1 MGEYVKTAER
11 VSEQPISDYEQQ
23 RLAERQAVTNEFAD
37 TPMAYIASD
46 GQTYTA
52 SGSYAVMAECGPMA
66 DESLDA
72 EYLRYKFEEAAAF
85 ALQTQSENPEEE
97 PKPDDELPL
106 KEPEADKQTPAPK
119 QEVFDQQH
127 VAELHDSDTDE
138 PKMDHLA
145 SQLTVSVHV
154 AEVQREVA
162 ADQEPEHKEATQDQQ
177 KIETIESQ
185 AESVVQD
192 SADRSVSSADPQKE
206 ATVEAV
212 TLKPV
217 IETQAQPEQSQVVVH
232 EDRGGTEGM
241 NGESTDPEL
250 VELPELSRQERVTRA
265 VQEAIAII
273 ERQDQHEEQPIE
285 MLIEDLADK
294 LPEPDVVGTEGMPVV
309 EAMDY
314 SDLEELQIEEVTDFE
329 LPSLADSAV
338 IDQPDD
344 IYETSEVFEA
354 EDSETAEQLLDSGS
368 EASDVIEHIE
378 ALTRMI
384 EIEQASN
391 EDDSD
396 GEPNLEQANQDQ
408 PKEMAPEATVLPNE
422 LVLVLQEVGLAAPDL
437 ETTEHPTKL
446 QEELVVVVKKI
457 ESLEKAVSAEACH
470 EAAQELRSELAAL
483 LELFGYADSSAQAD
497 MLLSRWRYD
506 LESLKQYIASLQ
518 KTIAS
523 MQSNTTK
530 LHSTNTRPLHWHY
543 GASAVR
549 LVVNFAKTPL
559 DQQYAA
565 AA

>member
-1 MGEYVKTAER
+1 MKTAER

-23 RLAERQAVTNEFAD
+23 RLAERQAVINEFAD
-37 TPMAYIASD
+37 TPMAYTASD

-119 QEVFDQQH
+119 QEAFDQQH

-162 ADQEPEHKEATQDQQ
+162 ADQEPEHEEATQDQQ

-212 TLKPV
+212 TLTPV

-250 VELPELSRQERVTRA
+250 VELPELSRQERVTQA
-265 VQEAIAII
+265 VQEVIVII

-285 MLIEDLADK
+285 MLIEDPADN
-294 LPEPDVVGTEGMPVV
+294 LPELDVVGAESVQV
-309 EAMDY
+309 IEAMDY
-314 SDLEELQIEEVTDFE
+314 SDLEEPQIDEVTDFE
-329 LPSLADSAV
+329 PPSL
-338 IDQPDD
+338 DD
-344 IYETSEVFEA
+344 IAMIDRPNDIRETSEVFEA
-354 EDSETAEQLLDSGS
+354 EDGETAEQLIDSES

-391 EDDSD
+391 EDDTA
-396 GEPNLEQANQDQ
+396 GEPYLDLEQADQDQ
-408 PKEMAPEATVLPNE
+408 PTESAPESATLPSE
-422 LVLVLQEVGLAAPDL
+422 VVLVLQEVGLAAPDL

-446 QEELVVVVKKI
+446 QKELVVVVKKI
-457 ESLEKAVSAEACH
+457 ESLEKAVSAEECH

-497 MLLSRWRYD
+497 MLFSRWRYD

-559 DQQYAA
+559 DQQYVAA
-565 AA
+565 A